1 MSTRTEIKNDIHNM
15 NGLIGKM
22 AFSIDELFD
31 LKKNKEEIT
40 NDHLNEIQE
49 TFDEIKETWK
59 KVRSGL

>member
-1 MSTRTEIKNDIHNM
+1 MSSQTEIKNDIHNM

-40 NDHLNEIQE
+40 TEHLNEIHTTLE
-49 TFDEIKETWK
+49 EIRETWK
-59 KVRSGL
+59 KVRSEL